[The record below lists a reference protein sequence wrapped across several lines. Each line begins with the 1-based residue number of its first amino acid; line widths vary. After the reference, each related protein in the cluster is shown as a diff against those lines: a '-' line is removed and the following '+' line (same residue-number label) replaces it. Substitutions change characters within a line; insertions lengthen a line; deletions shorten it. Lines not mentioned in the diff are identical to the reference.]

1 MNRYRDMR
9 VGTGIMDSMVM
20 KARSVRPEGVA
31 RMLVA
36 LLFCLC
42 VAGCGTPQA
51 DVEKPAG
58 VEEEEEAG
66 GGVRT
71 LTLAFETPA
80 RAELAEDRV
89 TPRWET
95 GDEIWLSRVEG
106 GYETVTLAAGDIT
119 ELEGGANCATIS
131 TSLTGTLYA
140 VYPSSAVERPSETV
154 TNGSITLKLP
164 ETTDGSFAKAH
175 IAVAKS
181 DKDRLFFRNAVSI
194 LEFSGFDSRISSIDI
209 KENALCSAFNV
220 KYGDPLEVSSW
231 SRGKG
236 LITVSGMAPGKP
248 IDIPV
253 APGTAIPADAVFT
266 FRNSA
271 GAVIRRMTH
280 KTALTPSAGGIY
292 ELGAAS
298 LPAVPED
305 AVPGLFSVSP
315 SRQVFFAKSNLTS
328 SGTFTDSQLDYGDLF
343 SSEEAAAASFPANW
357 RLLTGDELNY
367 LFSARTAADGTA
379 PSINGKSA
387 IYLKCKVNDVNGV
400 LLVPDAFVWPSGID
414 DSKAGC
420 ANDWTADFSSATFD
434 SDEFATLEAAGC
446 VFLPASGFRSGGN
459 TYNVGSQGYYRT
471 TTGTVLSFNAEHL
484 GYEGTNDPATGES
497 IRLVTDV

>member
-1 MNRYRDMR
+1 MR
-9 VGTGIMDSMVM
+9 VGTDIMHSMVM

-31 RMLVA
+31 RMLVVW
-36 LLFCLC
+36 LFCLC

-89 TPRWET
+89 TPRWKA

-140 VYPSSAVERPSETV
+140 VYPSSAVKSPSETV

-209 KENALCSAFNV
+209 QANALCSSFDV
-220 KYGDPLEVSSW
+220 KYGDPLEISN
-231 SRGKG
+231 RITGKG
-236 LITVSGMAPGKP
+236 LITISGMAPGKP
-248 IDIPV
+248 IYIPV
-253 APGTAIPADAVFT
+253 APGAKIPADTLFT
-266 FRNSA
+266 FRDSNH
-271 GAVIRRMTH
+271 AVIRRLTH
-280 KTALTPSAGGIY
+280 TTPLTPGIGGIY

-298 LPAVPED
+298 LPLAPSG
-305 AVPGLFSVSP
+305 AAGGLFSVSG
-315 SRQVFFAKSNLTS
+315 SRQVFIASANLTS
-328 SGTFTDSQLDYGDLF
+328 SGTFDNSPYATGDLF
-343 SSEEAAAASFPANW
+343 SSEEAAAASFPASW

-367 LFSARTAADGTA
+367 LFSARTAADGTV

-400 LLVPDAFVWPSGID
+400 LLFPDAFVWPPGAGAI
-414 DSKAGC
+414 SKASGV
-420 ANDWTADFSSATFD
+420 NDWNDNFFATFTLE
-434 SDEFATLEAAGC
+434 EFAALEAAGC
-446 VFLPASGFRSGGN
+446 VFLPAAGSRTGGV
-459 TYNVGSQGYYRT
+459 TYDVGTQGYYRT
-471 TTGTVLSFNAEHL
+471 STGIVLSFNADAVAFD
-484 GYEGTNDPATGES
+484 GTNNPATGES
-497 IRLVTDV
+497 IRLVTDA